1 MRAMVVLSYPYRP
14 INSTVA
20 CRMRRRV
27 TSPRALRRL
36 EFIETF
42 LRAKALLDNTAGPPT
57 DIPQS
62 SIHRSSNDEKSR
74 ALPDLG
80 TITTVN
86 CTKHYGNRP
95 YGSRAAVDQL
105 NGEQHTQSGVG

>member
-42 LRAKALLDNTAGPPT
+42 LRAKALLDNAAGPPT
-57 DIPQS
+57 DIPPA
-62 SIHRSSNDEKSR
+62 SIHRSSNDEKVEPCQILEQS
-74 ALPDLG
+74 LQLTVPS
-80 TITTVN
+80 TTEIV
-86 CTKHYGNRP
+86 
-95 YGSRAAVDQL
+95 
-105 NGEQHTQSGVG
+105 HTDPGRRLTSSTVSSTHNLE